1 MMIQCSHKQDQ
12 LLTDTSDKWWYEEPI
27 SNKLNY
33 NSSSLVQWH
42 LIANRIRLVHSWI
55 IEYFSLP
62 LDSLLENCKIIFKLL
77 FTASIIS
84 YYQSHLN
91 CYNWLWL
98 YVCKRTAVHWHG
110 KRSIYWMNARTCP
123 TFQFPIDRV
132 PIVLEAWMPSSRS
145 SKENFVVMLSSSR
158 ERRFLNLS
166 LVGNVAGAG
175 QCDQI
180 WRNFTTWANL
190 KVFGNFLWGLI

>member
-1 MMIQCSHKQDQ
+1 MNSCPLAWEAIY
-12 LLTDTSDKWWYEEPI
+12 LLNE
-27 SNKLNY
+27 
-33 NSSSLVQWH
+33 
-42 LIANRIRLVHSWI
+42 
-55 IEYFSLP
+55 
-62 LDSLLENCKIIFKLL
+62 C
-77 FTASIIS
+77 
-84 YYQSHLN
+84 
-91 CYNWLWL
+91 
-98 YVCKRTAVHWHG
+98 
-110 KRSIYWMNARTCP
+110 TCP

-132 PIVLEAWMPSSRS
+132 PIVLEAWMPSRS

-190 KVFGNFLWGLI
+190 KVFGNFL